1 MRRAALALVATA
13 ATAWATGN
21 AVLGAVVAPAVFGT
35 ARDNPGWLTVP
46 YQTIGG
52 ETFATALGRWLVIAW
67 GLCALVA
74 LGLAVLSARRRA
86 APAILSL
93 AALVACVTV
102 HWLCGGMFARAQALV
117 PAVRAGDAT
126 AQAAFDELH
135 VSASRWL
142 RGETAL
148 AAGVAVA
155 ALIALVRR
163 PRATISRESI
173 ARESIPAASAPPP
186 AA

>member
-1 MRRAALALVATA
+1 M
-13 ATAWATGN
+13 GN

-52 ETFATALGRWLVIAW
+52 ETFATALGRWLMIAW

-93 AALVACVTV
+93 SALVACVTV
-102 HWLCGGMFARAQALV
+102 HWLCSGMFAEAQAMV
-117 PAVRAGDAT
+117 PAVRAGDPV
-126 AQAAFDELH
+126 AQAAFDQLH
-135 VSASRWL
+135 ATSSRWL

-148 AAGVAVA
+148 AAGVAIA
-155 ALIALVRR
+155 CLIALVRR
-163 PRATISRESI
+163 PRATISRESLTLE
-173 ARESIPAASAPPP
+173 RIPATSAPPP